1 MMMKKK
7 YRLIQSSVIY
17 LLIVKCMSISIYL
30 ISFTDEDD
38 DNEMFVLKYIHL
50 ITNKSFEIRNEVIKS
65 IELII
70 KNNNNDYFK
79 DIYENLTKLII
90 FYNSSSSETDT
101 DSDDLNNRYKIIR
114 KDYLGSLKSGDNALN
129 LRSTVF
135 MSLFSLIKI
144 STV

>member
-1 MMMKKK
+1 
-7 YRLIQSSVIY
+7 
-17 LLIVKCMSISIYL
+17 MSISIYL
-30 ISFTDEDD
+30 ISLTDEDD

-79 DIYENLTKLII
+79 DIYENLTKLIK

-101 DSDDLNNRYKIIR
+101 DSDDLNNRYKINR

-129 LRSTVF
+129 LISTVF

>member
-17 LLIVKCMSISIYL
+17 LLIVKCMSVSIYL
-30 ISFTDEDD
+30 ISLTDEDD

-79 DIYENLTKLII
+79 DIYENLTKLIK

-114 KDYLGSLKSGDNALN
+114 KDRIISDNQLN
-129 LRSTVF
+129 RLDNFIANFKR
-135 MSLFSLIKI
+135 LISYQMNI
-144 STV
+144 L

>member
-1 MMMKKK
+1 
-7 YRLIQSSVIY
+7 
-17 LLIVKCMSISIYL
+17 MSISIYL
-30 ISFTDEDD
+30 ISLTDEDD

-70 KNNNNDYFK
+70 KNNNNDYFN
-79 DIYENLTKLII
+79 DIYENLTKLIK

-129 LRSTVF
+129 LLSTVF

>member
-1 MMMKKK
+1 
-7 YRLIQSSVIY
+7 
-17 LLIVKCMSISIYL
+17 MSISIYL
-30 ISFTDEDD
+30 ISLTDEDD

-79 DIYENLTKLII
+79 DIYENLTKLIK

-129 LRSTVF
+129 LLSTVF

>member
-1 MMMKKK
+1 
-7 YRLIQSSVIY
+7 
-17 LLIVKCMSISIYL
+17 MSISIYL
-30 ISFTDEDD
+30 ISLTDEDD

-79 DIYENLTKLII
+79 DIYENLTKLIK

-101 DSDDLNNRYKIIR
+101 DSDDLNN
-114 KDYLGSLKSGDNALN
+114 
-129 LRSTVF
+129 
-135 MSLFSLIKI
+135 
-144 STV
+144 